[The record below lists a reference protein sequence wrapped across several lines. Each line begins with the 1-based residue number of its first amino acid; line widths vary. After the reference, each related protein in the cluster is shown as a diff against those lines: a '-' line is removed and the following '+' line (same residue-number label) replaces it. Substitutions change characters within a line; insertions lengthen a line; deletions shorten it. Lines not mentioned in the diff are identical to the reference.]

1 MELPM
6 ISSAFAQSAAG
17 GAGGFSL
24 QGLLPFVLIFIIFY
38 FLLIRPQQ
46 KKVKEHKLMVE
57 SLKRGNKV
65 LTAGGILGVVT
76 KAIDGSE
83 TVSVEISSGVTVELA
98 RQMISE
104 VRGEEKIKAKAV
116 ENKRQTLDSKFGQV
130 NKDYVTQF
138 EKRVKDGMEMAQSE
152 LSRAIESGD
161 ATAQVNAQKRIAG
174 TMRTF

>member
-1 MELPM
+1 M

-46 KKVKEHKLMVE
+46 KRVKQHKLMVE

-83 TVSVEISSGVTVELA
+83 TVSVEISSGVTVELS

-104 VRGEEKIKAKAV
+104 VRGEEKIKSA
-116 ENKRQTLDSKFGQV
+116 ENKTKPKSK
-130 NKDYVTQF
+130 K
-138 EKRVKDGMEMAQSE
+138 
-152 LSRAIESGD
+152 
-161 ATAQVNAQKRIAG
+161 
-174 TMRTF
+174 

>member
-1 MELPM
+1 M

-46 KKVKEHKLMVE
+46 KRVKQHKLMVE

-76 KAIDGSE
+76 KAVDGSE
-83 TVSVEISSGVTVELA
+83 TVSVEIASGVTVELA

-104 VRGEEKIKAKAV
+104 VRGEENVKNTDTKSKGKAKP
-116 ENKRQTLDSKFGQV
+116 KK
-130 NKDYVTQF
+130 
-138 EKRVKDGMEMAQSE
+138 
-152 LSRAIESGD
+152 
-161 ATAQVNAQKRIAG
+161 
-174 TMRTF
+174 

>member
-1 MELPM
+1 
-6 ISSAFAQSAAG
+6 
-17 GAGGFSL
+17 
-24 QGLLPFVLIFIIFY
+24 
-38 FLLIRPQQ
+38 LLIRPQQ
-46 KKVKEHKLMVE
+46 KRVKQHKLMVE

-116 ENKRQTLDSKFGQV
+116 ENKTKPKSK
-130 NKDYVTQF
+130 K
-138 EKRVKDGMEMAQSE
+138 
-152 LSRAIESGD
+152 
-161 ATAQVNAQKRIAG
+161 
-174 TMRTF
+174 

>member
-1 MELPM
+1 MVFISFFLYNFPLLIIVLGVFM

-46 KKVKEHKLMVE
+46 KRVKQHKLMVE

-76 KAIDGSE
+76 KAVDGSE
-83 TVSVEISSGVTVELA
+83 TISVEISQGVTVELS

-104 VRGEEKIKAKAV
+104 VRGEEKVKSVDTKPKTKAK
-116 ENKRQTLDSKFGQV
+116 SK
-130 NKDYVTQF
+130 K
-138 EKRVKDGMEMAQSE
+138 
-152 LSRAIESGD
+152 
-161 ATAQVNAQKRIAG
+161 
-174 TMRTF
+174 

>member
-1 MELPM
+1 M

-46 KKVKEHKLMVE
+46 KRVKQHKLMVE

-76 KAIDGSE
+76 KAVDGSE
-83 TVSVEISSGVTVELA
+83 TVSVEIASGVTVELA

-104 VRGEEKIKAKAV
+104 VRGEEKVKNTDTK
-116 ENKRQTLDSKFGQV
+116 SKG
-130 NKDYVTQF
+130 K
-138 EKRVKDGMEMAQSE
+138 VKP
-152 LSRAIESGD
+152 
-161 ATAQVNAQKRIAG
+161 KK
-174 TMRTF
+174 

>member
-1 MELPM
+1 MELLM
-6 ISSAFAQSAAG
+6 ISSAFAQPAAG

-24 QGLLPFVLIFIIFY
+24 QGLLPFILIFIIFY

-46 KKVKEHKLMVE
+46 KRVKQHKMMVE

-83 TVSVEISSGVTVELA
+83 TVSVEIASGVTVELA

-104 VRGEEKIKAKAV
+104 VRGDQKVKPEDKKS
-116 ENKRQTLDSKFGQV
+116 NSK
-130 NKDYVTQF
+130 K
-138 EKRVKDGMEMAQSE
+138 K
-152 LSRAIESGD
+152 
-161 ATAQVNAQKRIAG
+161 
-174 TMRTF
+174 

>member
-46 KKVKEHKLMVE
+46 KRVKQHKLMVE

-104 VRGEEKIKAKAV
+104 VRGEEKIKSK
-116 ENKRQTLDSKFGQV
+116 ENKTKP
-130 NKDYVTQF
+130 KT
-138 EKRVKDGMEMAQSE
+138 KK
-152 LSRAIESGD
+152 
-161 ATAQVNAQKRIAG
+161 
-174 TMRTF
+174 

>member
-1 MELPM
+1 M

-17 GAGGFSL
+17 GTGGFSL

-46 KKVKEHKLMVE
+46 KRVKQHKLMVE

-116 ENKRQTLDSKFGQV
+116 ENKTKPKSK
-130 NKDYVTQF
+130 K
-138 EKRVKDGMEMAQSE
+138 
-152 LSRAIESGD
+152 
-161 ATAQVNAQKRIAG
+161 
-174 TMRTF
+174 

>member
-1 MELPM
+1 M

-24 QGLLPFVLIFIIFY
+24 QGLLPFILIFIIFY

-46 KKVKEHKLMVE
+46 KRVKQHKLMVE

-83 TVSVEISSGVTVELA
+83 TVSVEITSGVTVELA

-116 ENKRQTLDSKFGQV
+116 ENKTKPKSK
-130 NKDYVTQF
+130 K
-138 EKRVKDGMEMAQSE
+138 
-152 LSRAIESGD
+152 
-161 ATAQVNAQKRIAG
+161 
-174 TMRTF
+174 

>member
-1 MELPM
+1 MVFISFFLYNVPLLIIVLGVFM
-6 ISSAFAQSAAG
+6 ISTAFAQSAAG

-46 KKVKEHKLMVE
+46 KRVKQHKLMVE

-76 KAIDGSE
+76 KAVDGSE
-83 TVSVEISSGVTVELA
+83 TISVEISQGVTVELS

-104 VRGEEKIKAKAV
+104 VRGEEKVKSVDSKPKTKAK
-116 ENKRQTLDSKFGQV
+116 SK
-130 NKDYVTQF
+130 K
-138 EKRVKDGMEMAQSE
+138 
-152 LSRAIESGD
+152 
-161 ATAQVNAQKRIAG
+161 
-174 TMRTF
+174 

>member
-1 MELPM
+1 M

-46 KKVKEHKLMVE
+46 KRVKQHKLMVE

-76 KAIDGSE
+76 KAVDGSE
-83 TVSVEISSGVTVELA
+83 TVSVEIASGVTVELA

-104 VRGEEKIKAKAV
+104 VRGEEKVKNTDAKSKGKAKP
-116 ENKRQTLDSKFGQV
+116 KK
-130 NKDYVTQF
+130 
-138 EKRVKDGMEMAQSE
+138 
-152 LSRAIESGD
+152 
-161 ATAQVNAQKRIAG
+161 
-174 TMRTF
+174 

>member
-1 MELPM
+1 M

-46 KKVKEHKLMVE
+46 KRVKQHKLMVE

-116 ENKRQTLDSKFGQV
+116 ENKAKPKSKKS
-130 NKDYVTQF
+130 N
-138 EKRVKDGMEMAQSE
+138 
-152 LSRAIESGD
+152 
-161 ATAQVNAQKRIAG
+161 
-174 TMRTF
+174 

>member
-1 MELPM
+1 M

-46 KKVKEHKLMVE
+46 KRVKQHKLMVE

-76 KAIDGSE
+76 KAVDGSE
-83 TVSVEISSGVTVELA
+83 TVSVEIASGVTVELA

-104 VRGEEKIKAKAV
+104 VRGEEKVKNTDTKTKGKAKP
-116 ENKRQTLDSKFGQV
+116 KK
-130 NKDYVTQF
+130 
-138 EKRVKDGMEMAQSE
+138 
-152 LSRAIESGD
+152 
-161 ATAQVNAQKRIAG
+161 
-174 TMRTF
+174 

>member
-46 KKVKEHKLMVE
+46 KRVKQHKLMVE

-104 VRGEEKIKAKAV
+104 VRGEEKIKAKVV
-116 ENKRQTLDSKFGQV
+116 ENKTKPKSK
-130 NKDYVTQF
+130 K
-138 EKRVKDGMEMAQSE
+138 
-152 LSRAIESGD
+152 
-161 ATAQVNAQKRIAG
+161 
-174 TMRTF
+174 

>member
-1 MELPM
+1 MVFISFFLYNFSLLIIVLGVFM

-46 KKVKEHKLMVE
+46 KRVKQHKLMVE

-76 KAIDGSE
+76 KAVDGSE
-83 TVSVEISSGVTVELA
+83 TISVEISQGVTVELA

-104 VRGEEKIKAKAV
+104 VRGEEKVKSIDSKPKTKAK
-116 ENKRQTLDSKFGQV
+116 SK
-130 NKDYVTQF
+130 K
-138 EKRVKDGMEMAQSE
+138 
-152 LSRAIESGD
+152 
-161 ATAQVNAQKRIAG
+161 
-174 TMRTF
+174 

>member
-46 KKVKEHKLMVE
+46 KRVKQHKLMVE

-104 VRGEEKIKAKAV
+104 VRGEEKIKSA
-116 ENKRQTLDSKFGQV
+116 ENKTKPKSK
-130 NKDYVTQF
+130 
-138 EKRVKDGMEMAQSE
+138 R
-152 LSRAIESGD
+152 
-161 ATAQVNAQKRIAG
+161 
-174 TMRTF
+174 

>member
-1 MELPM
+1 M

-46 KKVKEHKLMVE
+46 KRVKQHKLMVE

-104 VRGEEKIKAKAV
+104 VRDEAKIKAVK
-116 ENKRQTLDSKFGQV
+116 NKTKTKSK
-130 NKDYVTQF
+130 K
-138 EKRVKDGMEMAQSE
+138 
-152 LSRAIESGD
+152 
-161 ATAQVNAQKRIAG
+161 
-174 TMRTF
+174 

>member
-1 MELPM
+1 M

-46 KKVKEHKLMVE
+46 KRVKQHKLMVE

-65 LTAGGILGVVT
+65 LTAGGIIGVVT

-116 ENKRQTLDSKFGQV
+116 ENRTKPKSK
-130 NKDYVTQF
+130 K
-138 EKRVKDGMEMAQSE
+138 
-152 LSRAIESGD
+152 
-161 ATAQVNAQKRIAG
+161 
-174 TMRTF
+174 

>member
-24 QGLLPFVLIFIIFY
+24 QGLLPFALIFIIFY

-46 KKVKEHKLMVE
+46 KRVKQHKLMVE

-104 VRGEEKIKAKAV
+104 VRGEEKIKSA
-116 ENKRQTLDSKFGQV
+116 ENKTKPKSK
-130 NKDYVTQF
+130 K
-138 EKRVKDGMEMAQSE
+138 
-152 LSRAIESGD
+152 
-161 ATAQVNAQKRIAG
+161 
-174 TMRTF
+174 

>member
-1 MELPM
+1 M

-17 GAGGFSL
+17 GAGSFSL

-46 KKVKEHKLMVE
+46 KRVKQHKLMVE

-76 KAIDGSE
+76 KAMDGSE
-83 TVSVEISSGVTVELA
+83 TVSVEIASGVTVELA

-104 VRGEEKIKAKAV
+104 VRGDQKLKPTD
-116 ENKRQTLDSKFGQV
+116 NKKSISK
-130 NKDYVTQF
+130 K
-138 EKRVKDGMEMAQSE
+138 K
-152 LSRAIESGD
+152 
-161 ATAQVNAQKRIAG
+161 
-174 TMRTF
+174 

>member
-1 MELPM
+1 MVFISFFLYNFPLLIIVLGVFM

-46 KKVKEHKLMVE
+46 KRVKQHKLMVE

-76 KAIDGSE
+76 KAVDGSE
-83 TVSVEISSGVTVELA
+83 TISVEISQGVTVELA

-104 VRGEEKIKAKAV
+104 VRGEEKVKSIDSKPKTKAK
-116 ENKRQTLDSKFGQV
+116 SK
-130 NKDYVTQF
+130 K
-138 EKRVKDGMEMAQSE
+138 
-152 LSRAIESGD
+152 
-161 ATAQVNAQKRIAG
+161 
-174 TMRTF
+174 

>member
-1 MELPM
+1 M

-46 KKVKEHKLMVE
+46 KRVKQHKLMVE

-65 LTAGGILGVVT
+65 LTAGGIFGVVT
-76 KAIDGSE
+76 KAVDGSE
-83 TVSVEISSGVTVELA
+83 TVSVEIASGVTVDLA

-104 VRGEEKIKAKAV
+104 VRGEEKVKNTDTKSKGKAKP
-116 ENKRQTLDSKFGQV
+116 KK
-130 NKDYVTQF
+130 
-138 EKRVKDGMEMAQSE
+138 
-152 LSRAIESGD
+152 
-161 ATAQVNAQKRIAG
+161 
-174 TMRTF
+174 

>member
-46 KKVKEHKLMVE
+46 KRVKQHKLMVE

-65 LTAGGILGVVT
+65 LTAGGFLGVVT

-104 VRGEEKIKAKAV
+104 VRGEEKIKSA
-116 ENKRQTLDSKFGQV
+116 ENKTKPKSK
-130 NKDYVTQF
+130 K
-138 EKRVKDGMEMAQSE
+138 
-152 LSRAIESGD
+152 
-161 ATAQVNAQKRIAG
+161 
-174 TMRTF
+174 